1 MPRWMKVFSDC
12 MQYKQALQPAIY
24 SSGKTMRAILLAAS
38 IIFSATACT
47 TVKDWSATGGSKS
60 DGVVRLSHEVGEFE
74 TVQLSEVQ
82 AVGLAT
88 QRCASW
94 GYTGAEAFGGTTKQ
108 CSQPGGLGGCAM
120 WVVTKE
126 YQCTENSTRATET
139 PAQTET
145 YVLPSQRKS
154 LKK

>member
-1 MPRWMKVFSDC
+1 MKKLV
-12 MQYKQALQPAIY
+12 
-24 SSGKTMRAILLAAS
+24 LAAS
-38 IIFSATACT
+38 VILSLSACT

-74 TVQLSEVQ
+74 TVQVSEAQ
-82 AVGLAT
+82 AVNLAA

-94 GYTGAEAFGGTTKQ
+94 GYTGAEAFGGTTRQ
-108 CSQPGGLGGCAM
+108 CSQSGGFGGCSM

-126 YQCTENSTRATET
+126 YQCTENSARATT
-139 PAQTET
+139 APAPARTET
-145 YVLPSQRKS
+145 YVFPSQKNS